1 MAKPIKPINYKY
13 FFISYRDDFIDK
25 KVYIDINTDA
35 DEAADNLITLV
46 KQAVGDRLTK
56 DHITAIHK
64 KWRENFSKLIEERL
78 RSGISSFERITFDD
92 GSDIMPHI
100 SISKETRKKK

>member
-1 MAKPIKPINYKY
+1 MAKPIKPVNYKY
-13 FFISYRDDFIDK
+13 FFIRYRDDFIDK

-35 DEAADNLITLV
+35 DEAADNLITLA
-46 KQAVGDRLTK
+46 KDAVGDRLTSE
-56 DHITAIHK
+56 HIAAIHK
-64 KWRENFSKLIEERL
+64 KWRENFSELIEERL

-92 GSDIMPHI
+92 GSDIMPYI